1 MSLAIR
7 SYEKELLDKDDIPF
21 SDILG
26 TMQELNVIN
35 TFLGGHSITRDGIDY
50 FLDNAP
56 HDKPLTIAEIGCGG
70 GDNLSAIHKFLS
82 KIDRPASLIGIDI
95 KEECIQFAK
104 QHEVTPVDWICS
116 DYRKV
121 IWPLQKPDIIF
132 SSLFCHHFTDEQL
145 IEQLK
150 WLKENTRM
158 GFFINDLHRNAIA
171 YHSIKLITR
180 LFSTSALVK
189 NDGPLSVKRAFRKA
203 DWVRLLKAAGI
214 QHYTIKW
221 KWAFRYL
228 ICVPNE

>member
-7 SYEKELLDKDDIPF
+7 SYEKELLDQDDIPF

-35 TFLGGHSITRDGIDY
+35 TLLGGHSITRDGIDF
-50 FLDNAP
+50 FLDDAP
-56 HDKPLTIAEIGCGG
+56 HDKQLTIAEIGCGG

-104 QHEVTPVDWICS
+104 QHEVTPVTWICS

-121 IWPLQKPDIIF
+121 TWPEHKPDIIF

-145 IEQLK
+145 VEQLK

-180 LFSTSALVK
+180 LFSKSVLVK

-203 DWVRLLKAAGI
+203 DWVRLLQAADI

>member
-180 LFSTSALVK
+180 LFS
-189 NDGPLSVKRAFRKA
+189 
-203 DWVRLLKAAGI
+203 
-214 QHYTIKW
+214 
-221 KWAFRYL
+221 
-228 ICVPNE
+228 

>member
-7 SYEKELLDKDDIPF
+7 SYEKELLDQDDIPF

-35 TFLGGHSITRDGIDY
+35 TLLGGHSITRDGIDF
-50 FLDNAP
+50 FLDDAP
-56 HDKPLTIAEIGCGG
+56 HDKQLTIAEIGCGG

-104 QHEVTPVDWICS
+104 QHEVTPVAWICS

-121 IWPLQKPDIIF
+121 TWPAQQPDIIF

-145 IEQLK
+145 VEQLK

-180 LFSTSALVK
+180 LFSKSALVK

-203 DWVRLLKAAGI
+203 DWVRLLHAAGI

>member
-180 LFSTSALVK
+180 LFSKSALVK